1 MPVSDKERALLE
13 RVQQGPERVI
23 PILPFLSS
31 QTTSGV
37 IHHGRQ
43 NPQRL
48 RALQAEL
55 GRSAPEQAA
64 HGLPLLSV
72 IGLIILT
79 ILFIIPEWFIIQP
92 LLDETQEV
100 SVRHHRRRG
109 PLHRYGGG
117 AGSLSDE
124 EK

>member
-1 MPVSDKERALLE
+1 MPVSDKERALLDAL
-13 RVQQGPERVI
+13 QQGTERVI

-31 QTTSGV
+31 QTASGGF
-37 IHHGRQ
+37 HHGRQ

-79 ILFIIPEWFIIQP
+79 ILFIIQP